1 MRSAFHLGAAM
12 AGLDMSDPRYAGP
25 AERAAF
31 ANGQQAMQ
39 GEIDQLREALRTV
52 HAMLNGPS
60 RYKARNARL
69 YLDRLKVLH
78 DVTPSST

>member
-1 MRSAFHLGAAM
+1 MG
-12 AGLDMSDPRYAGP
+12 DMSDPRYAGP

-52 HAMLNGPS
+52 YAMLNGS
-60 RYKARNARL
+60 SKYKTRNARR
-69 YLDRLKVLH
+69 YLERYVVEKAHETPNRL
-78 DVTPSST
+78 